1 MWTSQTRSYANAA
14 AVLALSLCGA
24 VYGQAADPALKFEV
38 ASVKAIPPAAGPNN
52 GSSRGCFGG
61 PGSPDP
67 LRYTCANASVSLMAI
82 QAYGLKPY
90 QLRPPAVTDTYRY
103 NVEAKVP
110 PGATADQV
118 KVMLRNLL
126 AERFKLAFH
135 YERRETPAYALVVAK
150 GGVKIK
156 ESAPP
161 SPVAPPEGGAAQPK
175 PGPVTDADGFTY
187 FVPRE
192 GMAVGRANGLTRWVG
207 KNVLMEHLAGLSNS
221 LTGQPVID
229 ATGLKGRYDL
239 IWTFTSDSAGERV
252 PASPAPDGSDVP
264 AGEPGLTIFAALEKQ
279 LGLRLEPQKITIDAF
294 VIDHAEKTPVAN

>member
-1 MWTSQTRSYANAA
+1 MKRANAA
-14 AVLALSLCGA
+14 AVLALFVCSA
-24 VYGQAADPALKFEV
+24 VYGQAADQALQFEV
-38 ASVKAIPPAAGPNN
+38 ASVKAVSPPVGPNN

-61 PGSPDP
+61 PGSSDP
-67 LRYTCANASVSLMAI
+67 VRYTCSNASVSLMAI

-90 QLRPPAVTDTYRY
+90 QLRPPARSDTYRF

-110 PGATADQV
+110 TGATADQV

-135 YERRETPAYALVVAK
+135 YEKTETQAYALIVAK
-150 GGVKIK
+150 GGLKIK

-161 SPVAPPEGGAAQPK
+161 SPIAPPEGGAAQSK

-187 FVPRE
+187 FAPRN
-192 GMAVGRANGLTRWVG
+192 GMVAGRANGLTRWVG

-229 ATGLKGRYDL
+229 STGLKGKYDF
-239 IWTFTSDSAGERV
+239 IWTFSSDSVGERL
-252 PASPAPDGSDVP
+252 PAALPDDGSVVP
-264 AGEPGLTIFAALEKQ
+264 VGDAGLTIFAALEKQ

-294 VIDHAEKTPVAN
+294 VIDHAEKTPVEN

>member
-1 MWTSQTRSYANAA
+1 MKRANAG
-14 AVLALSLCGA
+14 AVLALFVCGG
-24 VYGQAADPALKFEV
+24 VYGQAADQALQFEV
-38 ASVKAIPPAAGPNN
+38 ASVKAVPPPVGPNN

-61 PGSPDP
+61 PGSSDP
-67 LRYTCANASVSLMAI
+67 VRYTCSNASVSLMAI

-90 QLRPPAVTDTYRY
+90 QLRPPARSDTYRF

-110 PGATADQV
+110 TGATADQV

-135 YERRETPAYALVVAK
+135 YEKTETQAYALIVAK
-150 GGVKIK
+150 GGLKIK

-187 FVPRE
+187 FAPRD
-192 GMAVGRANGLTRWVG
+192 GMVVGRANGLTRWVG

-229 ATGLKGRYDL
+229 STGLKGKYDF
-239 IWTFTSDSAGERV
+239 IWTFSSDSVGERA
-252 PASPAPDGSDVP
+252 PAAQPDDGSVVP
-264 AGEPGLTIFAALEKQ
+264 IGETGLTIFAALEKQ
-279 LGLRLEPQKITIDAF
+279 LGLRLEPRKITIDAF
-294 VIDHAEKTPVAN
+294 VIDHAEKTPVEN

>member
-1 MWTSQTRSYANAA
+1 MKHANAG
-14 AVLALSLCGA
+14 AVLALFACSA
-24 VYGQAADPALKFEV
+24 VYGQAADQALQFEV
-38 ASVKAIPPAAGPNN
+38 ASVKAVPPPVGPNN
-52 GSSRGCFGG
+52 SSRGCLGG
-61 PGSPDP
+61 PGSSDP
-67 LRYTCANASVSLMAI
+67 VRYTCANASVSLMAI

-90 QLRPPAVTDTYRY
+90 QLRPPARTDTYRFS
-103 NVEAKVP
+103 VEAKVP

-135 YERRETPAYALVVAK
+135 YEKTETQAYALVVAK
-150 GGVKIK
+150 GGLKIK
-156 ESAPP
+156 EATPP

-187 FVPRE
+187 FAPRD
-192 GMAVGRANGLTRWVG
+192 GMVVGRANGLTRWVG

-229 ATGLKGRYDL
+229 STGLKGKYDF
-239 IWTFTSDSAGERV
+239 IWTFSSDSVGERA
-252 PASPAPDGSDVP
+252 PAALPDDGSAAPVDE
-264 AGEPGLTIFAALEKQ
+264 AGLTIFAALEKQ

-294 VIDHAEKTPVAN
+294 VIDHAENTPVEN